1 MARIQISDLPEDR
14 EITKEEMKKIAGG
27 FTFSTLT
34 NPWVIAGTVATA
46 IAVPVAI
53 HNAKDQPESP

>member
-1 MARIQISDLPEDR
+1 MARIQISDLPEDS
-14 EITKEEMKKIAGG
+14 EISKEEMKKINGG

-46 IAVPVAI
+46 IAIPVAI
-53 HNAKDQPESP
+53 HNAKDEPASS